1 MKRAAT
7 LILAL
12 LLALA
17 LTACGGSG
25 GNDVKAKDGY
35 GEGGIGNLIH
45 SYFFDYTV
53 NSAALADSYG
63 SHTPAAGYK
72 SLVLNLTIT
81 NTYQAEEPIEM
92 YDTDFQL
99 QWGPEENEDSFALPI
114 TTDPDSKGEIPTVTD
129 EQLPYIYNLD
139 YKETRTGDL
148 VFDVPEDVKEFSLV
162 MQEMFDDGS
171 EEGATGD
178 FFAVNFTVE

>member
-99 QWGPEENEDSFALPI
+99 QWGSGDEDFAWAI
-114 TTDPDSKGEIPTVTD
+114 TTDPDSGDEIPTVTD

-139 YKETRTGDL
+139 YEETRTGDL
-148 VFDVPEDVKEFSLV
+148 VFDVPEGVKEFSLA

-171 EEGATGD
+171 EEGTTGD
-178 FFAVNFTVE
+178 LFAVNFTVE